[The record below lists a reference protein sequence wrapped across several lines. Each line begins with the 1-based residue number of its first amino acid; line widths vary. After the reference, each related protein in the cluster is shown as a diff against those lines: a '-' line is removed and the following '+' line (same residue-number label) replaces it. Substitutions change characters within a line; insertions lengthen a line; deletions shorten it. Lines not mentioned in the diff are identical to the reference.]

1 MVVIKVTLLIDE
13 KQLFSERPY
22 CFGNEQWRL
31 KHSVENLVT
40 VSLIQV

>member
-1 MVVIKVTLLIDE
+1 MVVIKVTLFDE

-22 CFGNEQWRL
+22 CFGNKKWRL